1 MPNARRRDDVPE
13 GVLFVGGD
21 SMEATRILEAL
32 AVDGQPRIE
41 RARSL
46 ADGLTRLLEPGV
58 TAILLTLT
66 LPDSRGI
73 DTFDRM
79 AAAAGPIPIL
89 VLCGVEDESSA
100 RLAVAR
106 GADDFVLADHFD
118 RYSLTRAVAA
128 LGTAAD
134 HPRCDD
140 TELARVTLNSI
151 ADAVVCTDTAG
162 YVTYLNTVA
171 EAMTGWGRAAAA
183 GRPLHEVVNLING
196 STGERAPNP
205 AELAVRQNKTV
216 TLTENCILIRRDGS
230 QCAIEDSTAPIH
242 DRAGRMT
249 GAVLVFHDV
258 SAARQVSLQLSHL
271 AQHDCLTDLP
281 NRMLVRD
288 RLQRAIAIARRHGC
302 RAAVLFVDLDR
313 FKHVNDSLGHG
324 VGDQLLKEVSVR
336 LTSSMRES
344 DTVGRYSGD
353 EFVVVLSDLE
363 TAASASA
370 TGAKVLAGITA
381 PFRIGAH
388 NLRISASI
396 GISIYPDDAADAE
409 TLLGH
414 ADIAMYQAKENGR
427 NDVQCFSPDM
437 VRPVAARL
445 LTETSVRGALDGLE
459 FSLRSQPTI
468 DLATRALDA
477 APLKGLA
484 STRIEELERA
494 R

>member
-1 MPNARRRDDVPE
+1 MCCDGAMPNARRRDDVPE
-13 GVLFVGGD
+13 GVLFIGGD
-21 SMEATRILEAL
+21 SMEATRILDAL

-58 TAILLTLT
+58 TSILLTLT

-73 DTFDRM
+73 DTFDRI

-89 VLCGVEDESSA
+89 VLCGVEDESSG

-128 LGTAAD
+128 LGGQAAAD
-134 HPRCDD
+134 HTRFDD

-151 ADAVVCTDTAG
+151 GDAVVCTDTCG
-162 YVTYLNTVA
+162 HVTYLNTVA
-171 EAMTGWGRAAAA
+171 EAMTGWGRADAA
-183 GRPLHEVVNLING
+183 GRPLQEVVNIING

-205 AELAVRQNKTV
+205 AELAVRQNTV
-216 TLTENCILIRRDGS
+216 TLTENGILVRRDGS
-230 QCAIEDSTAPIH
+230 QCAIEDSAAPIH
-242 DRAGRMT
+242 DRAGRIT

-271 AQHDCLTDLP
+271 AQHDFLTDLP

-288 RLQRAIAIARRHGC
+288 RLQQAISIARRHGC
-302 RAAVLFVDLDR
+302 RAALLFVDLDR
-313 FKHVNDSLGHG
+313 FKHVNDSLGHD
-324 VGDQLLKEVSVR
+324 VGDQLLKEVAVR

-344 DTVGRYSGD
+344 DTVGRQSGD

-363 TAASASA
+363 NAASASA
-370 TGAKVLAGITA
+370 TGAKVLAGIAA
-381 PFRIGAH
+381 PFRIGVY

-414 ADIAMYQAKENGR
+414 ADTAMYHVKANGR
-427 NDVQCFSPDM
+427 NDVQCFSAEM
-437 VRPVAARL
+437 VGRAAERQF
-445 LTETSVRGALDGLE
+445 TETRRGA
-459 FSLRSQPTI
+459 T
-468 DLATRALDA
+468 
-477 APLKGLA
+477 
-484 STRIEELERA
+484 STRRQIA
-494 R
+494 